1 MNNMTNTH
9 RNRALPGVVKVI
21 VLMGFACTIAQVNAQ
36 ELQLEEIV
44 VTAQKRAESL
54 QDVPIAVSAIS
65 GEKIVEAG
73 IQGMED
79 LSAYVP
85 NFNLFI
91 NPGGGSPANI
101 FIRGIGSGNN
111 LAFEQSVGMFV
122 DGVYTGRSQQYLVP
136 FLDVASVEVL
146 KGPQGALF
154 GKNTV
159 AGAMIINSARP
170 GNELEGELRVHHEF
184 EYGTQ
189 EYIGMVSGPI
199 TDRLSGRLA
208 GKYRD
213 GGGYMDNLVRN
224 TEEPEVES
232 MGWRASLLFDATD
245 NVQVYGKIDYS
256 EVERLGSNSQLTNID
271 GNFRGI
277 LQHRDA
283 ITPLEDGRFDDKTT
297 SNSFRPESGDLESLN
312 ATVEIEWALG
322 GLTFTSLTSYSEYES
337 LSILDGDFSSIFF
350 LEQSPDEEFEQF
362 SQEIRLSS
370 PGGETIDYIVGAY
383 FESQDLS
390 ATTITDFNLAA
401 LSAQNIP
408 GSPVPAI
415 QLGIT
420 SPYEQDSET
429 TAVFGQ
435 FSWNFAEQ
443 WSLTAGLRYAHDEK
457 DTGLGL
463 VLTEFQSTNLL
474 ADPSFERTIA
484 TGLLRRAEF
493 DIVDDRSSSNL
504 SYSANLAWDYSDN
517 GMAYLRIARGFK
529 TGGFNASLGVA
540 APLARGEVPEEFEY
554 DDEQVNSVEL
564 GAKMTL
570 LDGAAELN
578 LAAFYTELTDL
589 QVSTFVDS
597 GFVVGNAAESTSKG
611 FEAEMRWAA
620 APFLNFSLAL
630 AYLDSTYDDF
640 PGAPC
645 TAAQL
650 LQGNGS
656 GDAADIAAV
665 TAAGCVDYTGGGTGT
680 TNLAGQVAGRAPEI
694 SGTFITNLFLPV
706 GEAMLFR
713 ASVDVQYEDE
723 VNDRADQN
731 FQGSY
736 YKVNARLGL
745 TSKDQTWAA
754 ALIGKNLTDEITF
767 GNGAGVGFFTGSW
780 SKNRQQPRTVALDLA
795 YRF

>member
-1 MNNMTNTH
+1 MMIMH
-9 RNRALPGVVKVI
+9 PRKALSTAIKAITCIGAAGW
-21 VLMGFACTIAQVNAQ
+21 LSQTAAQD
-36 ELQLEEIV
+36 LLLEEIV

-54 QDVPIAVSAIS
+54 QDVPIAVSAVS
-65 GEKIVEAG
+65 GAKIAEAG

-91 NPGGGSPANI
+91 NPGGGSPSSI

-159 AGAMIINSARP
+159 AGAMIINSAKP
-170 GNELEGELRVHHEF
+170 TDELEAEIRVHHEF

-189 EYIGMVSGPI
+189 EYVGMVSGPLG
-199 TDRLSGRLA
+199 DRVSGRLA
-208 GKYRD
+208 AKVRD
-213 GGGYMDNLVRN
+213 AGGYMDNLARN
-224 TEEPEVES
+224 SEEPEVES
-232 MGWRASLLFDATD
+232 MGLRGSLLFDATD
-245 NVQVYGKIDYS
+245 NVQIYGKIDYS
-256 EVERLGSNSQLTNID
+256 EVERTGSNAQLTNLN

-283 ITPLEDGRFDDKTT
+283 LTPLEDGQFDDKTT
-297 SNSFRPESGDLESLN
+297 SNSFRPEGADLESLN
-312 ATVEIEWALG
+312 ATVQVDWELG
-322 GLTFTSLTSYSEYES
+322 GLTLTSLTSYSEYETV
-337 LSILDGDFSSIFF
+337 SILDGDFSNILF

-362 SQEIRLSS
+362 SQELRLSS
-370 PGGETIDYIVGAY
+370 PGGETVDYIVGAY

-390 ATTITDFNLAA
+390 AVTITEFNLAA

-415 QLGIT
+415 QLGIMT
-420 SPYEQDSET
+420 PYKQDSET

-435 FSWNFAEQ
+435 LSWNFAEQ
-443 WSLTAGLRYAHDEK
+443 WSLTAGLRYSQDEK
-457 DTGLGL
+457 DAALGL

-474 ADPSFERTIA
+474 PNPSFERIIA
-484 TGLLRRAEF
+484 TNLLRRAEF
-493 DIVDDRSSSNL
+493 DIADDRSSSNL

-540 APLARGEVPEEFEY
+540 APLAPGEVPEEFEY
-554 DDEQVNSVEL
+554 DDEEVNSIEL

-570 LDGAAELN
+570 LSGAAELN

-589 QVSTFVDS
+589 QVSSFVDS

-611 FEAEMRWAA
+611 IEAEMRWAA

-645 TAAQL
+645 TAAQF
-650 LQGNGS
+650 LQGDGS

-665 TAAGCVDYTGGGTGT
+665 TAAGCQGYTGGGTGT

-694 SGTFITNLFLPV
+694 SGTFISNLILPV
-706 GEAMLFR
+706 GETMLFR

-723 VNDRADQN
+723 LNDRASQN
-731 FQGSY
+731 YQDAYF
-736 YKVNARLGL
+736 KVNARLGL
-745 TSKDQTWAA
+745 ASKDQIWAA
-754 ALIGKNLTDEITF
+754 ALIAKNLTDEITY
-767 GNGAGVGFFTGSW
+767 GNGGGVGFFTGSW
-780 SKNRQQPRTVALDLA
+780 FKNRQEPRTVALDLT

>member
-1 MNNMTNTH
+1 MNHSRKILATFIKT
-9 RNRALPGVVKVI
+9 AAGIGVASW
-21 VLMGFACTIAQVNAQ
+21 LGQASAQ
-36 ELQLEEIV
+36 ELLLEEIV

-54 QDVPIAVSAIS
+54 QDVPIAVSAVS

-91 NPGGGSPANI
+91 SPGGGSPARI

-111 LAFEQSVGMFV
+111 LAFEQSVGMFI

-170 GNELEGELRVHHEF
+170 TDELEGELRVHHEF

-189 EYIGMVSGPI
+189 EYVGMVSGPLS
-199 TDRLSGRLA
+199 DRLSGRLA
-208 GKYRD
+208 AKYRD
-213 GGGYMDNLVRN
+213 AGGYMDNLARN

-232 MGWRASLLFDATD
+232 MGLRGSLLFDASD
-245 NVQVYGKIDYS
+245 NVQVYGKLEYS
-256 EVERLGSNSQLTNID
+256 EVERTGANGQLTNID
-271 GNFRGI
+271 GSFRGI
-277 LQHRDA
+277 IQHRDA
-283 ITPLEDGRFDDKTT
+283 LTPLEDAQFDDKTT
-297 SNSFRPESGDLESLN
+297 SNSFRPEGADLESLN
-312 ATVEIEWALG
+312 ATVQVDWDLG
-322 GLTFTSLTSYSEYES
+322 NLTLTSLTSYSEYDTVT
-337 LSILDGDFSSIFF
+337 ILDGDFSNILF
-350 LEQSPDEEFEQF
+350 LEQSPDEQFEQF

-390 ATTITDFNLAA
+390 ALTFTDFNLAS

-415 QLGIT
+415 ALGI
-420 SPYEQDSET
+420 SVPYEQESET

-435 FSWNFAEQ
+435 VSWNFADD
-443 WSLTAGLRYAHDEK
+443 WSITAGLRYSDDEK
-457 DTGLGL
+457 DSALGTM
-463 VLTEFQSTNLL
+463 LTDFQSTEPLSDFFTRIVATNLL
-474 ADPSFERTIA
+474 QRV
-484 TGLLRRAEF
+484 EF
-493 DIVDDRSSSNL
+493 DIADERSSSNL

-517 GMAYLRIARGFK
+517 GMAYLRIARGYK
-529 TGGFNASLGVA
+529 TGGFNAAFSVSA
-540 APLARGEVPEEFEY
+540 ATPLMPGEVPEDYEY
-554 DDEQVNSVEL
+554 DDEEVNSIEL
-564 GAKMTL
+564 GAKMTF

-578 LAAFYTELTDL
+578 IAAFHTELKDL
-589 QVSTFVDS
+589 QVSSFVDS
-597 GFVVGNAAESTSKG
+597 GFIVGNAAESTSKG
-611 FEAEMRWAA
+611 VEAEMRWAA
-620 APFLNFSLAL
+620 APFLNFSLSL
-630 AYLDSTYDDF
+630 AYLDSVYDDF

-645 TAAQL
+645 TSAQL
-650 LQGNGS
+650 LS
-656 GDAADIAAV
+656 DDPV
-665 TAAGCVDYTGGGTGT
+665 AAGCIGFTPATPGAGL
-680 TNLAGQVAGRAPEI
+680 TNLAGEVAGRAPEI
-694 SGTFITNLFLPV
+694 SGTFIGNLILPV
-706 GEAMLFR
+706 ADTMLFR

-723 VNDRADQN
+723 VNERTSQN

-745 TSKDQTWAA
+745 ASKEQTWAV

-767 GNGAGVGFFTGSW
+767 GNGAGVGFFTGSHF
-780 SKNRQQPRTVALDLA
+780 KNRQEPRTVALDLT